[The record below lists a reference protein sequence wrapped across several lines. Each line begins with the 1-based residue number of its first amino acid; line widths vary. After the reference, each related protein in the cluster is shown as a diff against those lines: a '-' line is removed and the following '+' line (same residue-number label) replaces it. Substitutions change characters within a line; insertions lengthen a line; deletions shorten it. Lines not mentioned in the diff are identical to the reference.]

1 MWVDEIHPG
10 LCLVQLLHDVKEGG
24 IGGIHI
30 ILDDQR
36 QLLRQNDVTT
46 DSVAFK

>member
-1 MWVDEIHPG
+1 MDVKLVLPGEHSDIKVMWVDEIHPG

-30 ILDDQR
+30 ILDNQR
-36 QLLRQNDVTT
+36 
-46 DSVAFK
+46 